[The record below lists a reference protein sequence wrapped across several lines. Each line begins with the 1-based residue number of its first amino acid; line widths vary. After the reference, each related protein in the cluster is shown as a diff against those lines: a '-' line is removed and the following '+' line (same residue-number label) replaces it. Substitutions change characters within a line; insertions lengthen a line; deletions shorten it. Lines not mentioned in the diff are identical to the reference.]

1 MIRYTLL
8 WLLVSFVCVYS
19 FKDWFKALCLA
30 LPLLAFLERPDMPRA
45 ILDISGANPFNL
57 MLGFILLG
65 LASQKAKENLRWPV
79 DKTVTRLMIAYAI
92 ILAISTFRGMM
103 DPGAMREVALYLGK
117 ALPSKKQYFIDGY
130 LNTFKWA
137 IPGLLFCYGAINRQ
151 RVEWAAW
158 SIMATGLFLSLQVIS
173 KMAPAFIGAD
183 DLATRALRVLDRDLG
198 YHRVDLATITGSVSW
213 GFLLMKPLAR
223 NQLQSMAMTGGFVIC
238 AMALIGTGGR
248 AGMLAWAAAGF
259 VIGFFKWRRMLLL
272 GPVFGIIAILTV
284 PGLQERVL
292 EGFTEDSHESAA
304 AKRGLDTIDSSGR
317 DTFAVTSGRVVVWP
331 RVIDK
336 IMEEPL
342 KGHGRSAMQRTGITA
357 GLLDVL
363 GTMSFGHP
371 HNAYLELFLDVGL
384 IAAIPILAFFGILGW
399 RCLKYFITRT
409 NTLNG
414 AVAGLALGFLVVQSV
429 AAMGSMSFYP
439 KIGAVLLW
447 SVIGLALRHVCSKD
461 PVGDDLEPEP
471 IVKNRGYRRR
481 IETPASVPATPEKA
495 HGQASVE
502 VGSAGTQRQPSGSY
516 SRNST
521 RPATSQR
528 VRHQ

>member
-57 MLGFILLG
+57 MLGFILMG
-65 LASQKAKENLRWPV
+65 LASQKAKENLYWPV
-79 DKTVTRLMIAYAI
+79 DKTITRLMILYAVI
-92 ILAISTFRGMM
+92 MAISTFRGMM

-137 IPGLLFCYGAINRQ
+137 LPGLLFCYGAISRQ

-158 SIMATGLFLSLQVIS
+158 SIMATGLLLSLQVIS

-223 NQLQSMAMTGGFVIC
+223 NQFQSMAMTGGFIIC
-238 AMALIGTGGR
+238 AMALVGTGGR

-259 VIGFFKWRRMLLL
+259 VIGFFKWRRLLLL

-304 AKRGLDTIDSSGR
+304 AKRGLDTVDSSGR

-363 GTMSFGHP
+363 GSMSFGHP

-399 RCLKYFITRT
+399 RCLRYFITRT

-414 AVAGLALGFLVVQSV
+414 AVAGLALGFLVVQAV

-439 KIGAVLLW
+439 KVGAVLLW

-461 PVGDDLEPEP
+461 PAGDDLEPEP
-471 IVKNRGYRRR
+471 VVKNLGYRRR
-481 IETPASVPATPEKA
+481 IDTPVATPETPGVVP
-495 HGQASVE
+495 GQAMID
-502 VGSAGTQRQPSGSY
+502 SGSGSSVREPSSRY
-516 SRNST
+516 SRGSG
-521 RPATSQR
+521 RPATNQR